1 MKTNEIVTVYVA
13 FADKEGGK
21 RRPILV
27 VQDRN
32 DRIDFFSIT
41 SKYKNKSKKMQ
52 QVYFP
57 IKNWK
62 QSGLNKPSWIDVG
75 VLRAIPKEN
84 TEIKYTKVGILTNE
98 DSQKLIDFIRNLQ
111 KN

>member
-1 MKTNEIVTVYVA
+1 MKTNEIVSVYVA

-41 SKYKNKSKKMQ
+41 SKYKTKS
-52 QVYFP
+52 
-57 IKNWK
+57 
-62 QSGLNKPSWIDVG
+62 
-75 VLRAIPKEN
+75 
-84 TEIKYTKVGILTNE
+84 
-98 DSQKLIDFIRNLQ
+98 
-111 KN
+111 

>member
-41 SKYKNKSKKMQ
+41 SKYNDLL
-52 QVYFP
+52 VLF
-57 IKNWK
+57 
-62 QSGLNKPSWIDVG
+62 VG
-75 VLRAIPKEN
+75 
-84 TEIKYTKVGILTNE
+84 
-98 DSQKLIDFIRNLQ
+98 
-111 KN
+111 